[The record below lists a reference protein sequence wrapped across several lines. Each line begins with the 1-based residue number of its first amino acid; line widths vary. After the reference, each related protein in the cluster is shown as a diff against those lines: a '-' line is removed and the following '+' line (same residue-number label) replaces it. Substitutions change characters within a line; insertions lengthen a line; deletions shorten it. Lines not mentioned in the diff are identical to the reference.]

1 MRNTTITIKNETG
14 LHARPA
20 SQFAKKASNYQSE
33 IKILKDNEEVNGKSV
48 MGVMSL
54 GVDKKDEITLEI
66 NGEDEDKAMEKLT
79 KLINEELPEVDND
92 AKG

>member
-1 MRNTTITIKNETG
+1 MRNTTITIKHETG

-20 SQFAKKASNYQSE
+20 SQLAKKASDYQSE

-54 GVDKKDEITLEI
+54 EVNKGDEITLEI
-66 NGEDEDKAMEKLT
+66 NGEDEDKAMEELYNLIT
-79 KLINEELPEVDND
+79 KELPEVDND